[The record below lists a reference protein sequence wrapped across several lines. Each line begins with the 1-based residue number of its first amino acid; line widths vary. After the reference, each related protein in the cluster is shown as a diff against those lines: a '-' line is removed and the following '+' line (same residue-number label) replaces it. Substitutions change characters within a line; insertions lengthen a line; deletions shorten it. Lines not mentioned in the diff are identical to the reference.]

1 MKMTMTNRP
10 AGGGK
15 LSCLL
20 AGLLLAV
27 VSAGAADVFKATYD
41 GDTAAV
47 EQMLRDNP
55 AIIESRA
62 LDGRRPLHFAV
73 SSGSKEM
80 VEFLLV
86 RGAVVDATDIFG
98 ITPLHVA
105 AATGRTEIA
114 SVLLSRGASV
124 NLKHRYGKTPLG
136 SALASNARRLIALLV
151 QHGGKE

>member
-1 MKMTMTNRP
+1 MTMMMTVKP
-10 AGGGK
+10 APARK
-15 LSCLL
+15 LPSLL

-27 VSAGAADVFKATYD
+27 ASAGATDVFRAVYD
-41 GDTAAV
+41 GDMATV
-47 EQMLRDNP
+47 EGILKDNP
-55 AIIESRA
+55 AMIEARA

-80 VEFLLV
+80 VEMLIA
-86 RGAVVDATDIFG
+86 RGAAVDAADIFG

-124 NLKHRYGKTPLG
+124 NVKHRYGKTPLA
-136 SALASNARRLIALLV
+136 SALASNAQRLIALLV